1 VASGMVLALLLLKF
15 QLVLLWPVALLIQRR
30 WRMLAGFCATAV
42 AEVAL
47 CVALGGVQAVRSYA
61 DLLRNKSL
69 DLLSPSPQLMIG
81 YRGLAANL
89 GIDSEAVIL
98 GLVAAVIVIF
108 LWAVRQAP
116 LWRTFALTAVASLC
130 VAPHVYGYDATLLL
144 LPLLLTIYLM
154 RPVSRVA
161 AVLMSTPLPFG
172 FALADKPWAVVSSAS
187 LLLLFAILAA
197 ETFRPATPADSPIS
211 LQSALGADRT
221 DRFLGVPAEEVRG

>member
-1 VASGMVLALLLLKF
+1 
-15 QLVLLWPVALLIQRR
+15 
-30 WRMLAGFCATAV
+30 
-42 AEVAL
+42 
-47 CVALGGVQAVRSYA
+47 
-61 DLLRNKSL
+61 
-69 DLLSPSPQLMIG
+69 
-81 YRGLAANL
+81 
-89 GIDSEAVIL
+89 
-98 GLVAAVIVIF
+98 
-108 LWAVRQAP
+108 
-116 LWRTFALTAVASLC
+116 
-130 VAPHVYGYDATLLL
+130 VYGYDATLLL